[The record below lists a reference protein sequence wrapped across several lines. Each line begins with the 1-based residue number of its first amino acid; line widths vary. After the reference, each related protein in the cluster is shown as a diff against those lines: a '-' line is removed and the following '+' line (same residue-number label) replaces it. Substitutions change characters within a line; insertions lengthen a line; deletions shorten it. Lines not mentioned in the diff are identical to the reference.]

1 MPMSVKRRTCSIRHQ
16 KESCCRHIKTCI
28 LVDTA
33 PSGHGEVS
41 FEGEIQMKYKHGIVE
56 TRQISHSFVQPALI

>member
-1 MPMSVKRRTCSIRHQ
+1 MRTHSVRHQ
-16 KESCCRHIKTCI
+16 KKSSCRHIKTTI

-33 PSGHGEVS
+33 PAGHREVS

>member
-1 MPMSVKRRTCSIRHQ
+1 MDAVLAGQ
-16 KESCCRHIKTCI
+16 K
-28 LVDTA
+28 
-33 PSGHGEVS
+33 EVS

>member
-1 MPMSVKRRTCSIRHQ
+1 MSVKMRTCSIRHQ
-16 KESCCRHIKTCI
+16 KESSCRHIKTSI

-33 PSGHGEVS
+33 PTGHREVS

-56 TRQISHSFVQPALI
+56 TRHISHSFVQPALI